1 MKTRKL
7 LFIPLLLTGL
17 AFSTSGCSKDDK
29 TPSNNNNQN
38 NNNNQTIRVTSVSV
52 TPKEITIKV
61 YETYEL
67 SYVVYPNNATN
78 KEISWVVDN
87 GGEGIVV
94 VERGYVTGLSVGQ
107 TYVRAISVDNV
118 YANDACFV
126 NVVPIDNGN
135 PVDPGEPTDPSN
147 PSDPG
152 NPSDPTDPSNPADP
166 GTDNPGNEPTVTPV
180 VTPTGDDDTDSENQ
194 EIDANPVPVEIPEP
208 IPHETVTEEIGTL
221 GGTINDTD
229 NNLSINIPQGA
240 LDSTTSISATYVDEP
255 SLIGD
260 NPAMNF
266 MGAVDFGPS
275 GTVFDE
281 PVEVTIKL
289 AKTTYHN
296 KLSVFCYDE
305 VNDLWDYVT
314 NASVSGGNAT
324 FSVNHFSRY
333 KCLDITDDMLNKF
346 VELVHTAQDSGY
358 DDAWIIG
365 NYEDYLINDKH
376 VMDEYAIYDG
386 LYYEACGLFISGRYS
401 LENGKQGDPDVL
413 SKQIGESN
421 KVGNTYGLS
430 TVGGLTTS
438 RAESDKAKESTTE
451 NQEIIDVT
459 VDIDYTMIKPN
470 IDLTAEKV
478 ILDKNESTTVSVYTH
493 YTNPNNKTHPELV
506 LPNYP
511 LTLPYNLKHFSVDA
525 KELTTNG
532 SGQATFTAT
541 ALNEGTE
548 NVKVMFYVAGYF
560 GQYSASYIKL
570 KCGGDFTISGHI
582 SQTISGTFKGGP
594 EYETGGMTCTQIGS
608 YNLKVE
614 YDVEGAIDVNE
625 DGTYKGLLQFTN
637 PSVTFG
643 GTDAIHYYSD
653 GDSFAELY
661 FTMYDEEVITAPTMK
676 AISFTA
682 NVSEDKTCIL
692 STSTIVPIVDTWIDG
707 NVHEI
712 VSYNGHSMDLDT
724 PMIAITEFKNI
735 SSLLLPFTLE
745 AGTYTD
751 SSSSLITTY
760 KFGARTG
767 LGDDD
772 WEFADGIYYQI
783 LSTNYSTEQR
793 ITVID
798 NREQTNP

>member
-17 AFSTSGCSKDDK
+17 AFSTSDCSKDDK

-180 VTPTGDDDTDSENQ
+180 VTPTGDEDTDAENQ
-194 EIDANPVPVEIPEP
+194 QIDANPVPVEIPEP

-421 KVGNTYGLS
+421 KV
-430 TVGGLTTS
+430 
-438 RAESDKAKESTTE
+438 
-451 NQEIIDVT
+451 
-459 VDIDYTMIKPN
+459 
-470 IDLTAEKV
+470 
-478 ILDKNESTTVSVYTH
+478 
-493 YTNPNNKTHPELV
+493 
-506 LPNYP
+506 
-511 LTLPYNLKHFSVDA
+511 
-525 KELTTNG
+525 
-532 SGQATFTAT
+532 
-541 ALNEGTE
+541 
-548 NVKVMFYVAGYF
+548 
-560 GQYSASYIKL
+560 
-570 KCGGDFTISGHI
+570 
-582 SQTISGTFKGGP
+582 
-594 EYETGGMTCTQIGS
+594 
-608 YNLKVE
+608 
-614 YDVEGAIDVNE
+614 
-625 DGTYKGLLQFTN
+625 
-637 PSVTFG
+637 
-643 GTDAIHYYSD
+643 
-653 GDSFAELY
+653 
-661 FTMYDEEVITAPTMK
+661 
-676 AISFTA
+676 
-682 NVSEDKTCIL
+682 
-692 STSTIVPIVDTWIDG
+692 
-707 NVHEI
+707 
-712 VSYNGHSMDLDT
+712 
-724 PMIAITEFKNI
+724 
-735 SSLLLPFTLE
+735 
-745 AGTYTD
+745 
-751 SSSSLITTY
+751 
-760 KFGARTG
+760 
-767 LGDDD
+767 
-772 WEFADGIYYQI
+772 
-783 LSTNYSTEQR
+783 
-793 ITVID
+793 
-798 NREQTNP
+798 